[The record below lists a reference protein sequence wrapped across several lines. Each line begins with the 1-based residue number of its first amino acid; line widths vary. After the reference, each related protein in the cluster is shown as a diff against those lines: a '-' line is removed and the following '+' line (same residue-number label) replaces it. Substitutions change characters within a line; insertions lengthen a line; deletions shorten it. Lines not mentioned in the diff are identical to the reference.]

1 MLWQTS
7 KRTFDLTHRGLI
19 MGIVNVT
26 PDSFSDG
33 GQFYDVEAAVAH
45 GRQLL
50 AQGAD
55 ILDIGGES
63 TRPGSA
69 LVPAEEEARRVVPV
83 IERLVAETGA
93 PVSIDTWKA
102 GVAEA
107 AVAAGAEIIN
117 DISGLTRDPDMLPL
131 GARTSAGLVIMHMQG
146 TPQTMQNAPRYDDV
160 VREVGGFFAERLET
174 CRAAGIAE
182 ERICFDPG
190 IGFGKTL
197 QHNLLL
203 LKHLATLGEFAPGR
217 PLLLGASRKS
227 FIGKILGRMEMQDRN
242 WPTVGI
248 TALARAEGA
257 RIHRVHDV
265 TANRDAMRFAEAVM
279 AGATT

>member
-1 MLWQTS
+1 MLWRTS
-7 KRTFDLTHRGLI
+7 KRSFDLTRHGLI

-33 GQFYDVEAAVAH
+33 GQFYDIAAAVAH
-45 GRQLL
+45 GKELL
-50 AQGAD
+50 AEGAD

-83 IERLVAETGA
+83 IQRLVAETGA
-93 PVSIDTWKA
+93 AVSIDTWKA

-107 AVAAGAEIIN
+107 ALAAGAEIIN
-117 DISGLTRDPDMLPL
+117 DISGLTRDPAMLPL
-131 GARTSAGLVIMHMQG
+131 AARTEAGLVLMHMQG
-146 TPQTMQNAPRYDDV
+146 TPQTMQRDPRYGDV
-160 VREVGGFFAERLET
+160 VAEVGAFFRERLET

-182 ERICFDPG
+182 ERLCFDPG

-203 LKHLATLGEFAPGR
+203 LKHLRPLGDTVPGR

-227 FIGKILGRMEMQDRN
+227 FIGKILGSPEMNDRN
-242 WPTVGI
+242 WPTVAI
-248 TALARAEGA
+248 TAHARAEGA
-257 RIHRVHDV
+257 RIMRVHEV
-265 TANRDAMRFAEAVM
+265 KANHDALKFSEA
-279 AGATT
+279 ALWNSPN